1 VNQFFFKKKHYI
13 LATLT
18 FFLTSCT
25 SVPNIVE
32 NKNKIIENKFI
43 YLSPRKISNSLLQ
56 ETDLI
61 NHSYQPLFED
71 HKPRNIGD
79 TMTVILQENLSA
91 SNKTSSNISRN
102 SNSKMTIGM
111 PSLADSLTDNNGNK
125 AGLDGLAKHDFS
137 GKGSSSSE
145 NSFLGVIT
153 VVVHSLLPN
162 GNLNVFGEK
171 KIAINQGTELVRF
184 SGIIDPS
191 TISKNNSVVST
202 QVANANI
209 EYISNNY
216 TSPANKMGW
225 LQRFL
230 LKTLPI

>member
-1 VNQFFFKKKHYI
+1 MFLKKKYYI
-13 LATLT
+13 VIILIC
-18 FFLTSCT
+18 FLTGCNNFSNT
-25 SVPNIVE
+25 IF
-32 NKNKIIENKFI
+32 NKNKIIENRSVNLPIK
-43 YLSPRKISNSLLQ
+43 KVNNSLLQ
-56 ETDLI
+56 EPVPM

-79 TMTVILQENLSA
+79 TMTIILQENLSA

-102 SNSKMTIGM
+102 SNSKMTIGI
-111 PSLADSLTDNNGNK
+111 PNIVNSVIANNMNK
-125 AGLDGLAKHDFS
+125 TGLDGLAKNDFY

-153 VVVHSLLPN
+153 VIVHSILPN

-171 KIAINQGTELVRF
+171 KIAINQGTECIRF
-184 SGIIDPS
+184 SGIVDPH
-191 TISKNNSVVST
+191 TISKDNAVIST

-209 EYISNNY
+209 EYISNND
-216 TSPANKMGW
+216 TSSANKMGW

-230 LKTLPI
+230 FKILPI